1 MMGTFD
7 FSILGY
13 EDTIDELHAIQ
24 DVRNYY
30 ALLNAQWPFLLYFAD
45 LESES
50 LLIIITCLMSTL
62 ATHKREGERGVKV
75 EMEPMEILGFIKSR
89 FAGLNLLAERAEMS
103 ELEIYNR
110 TKAIFEYFN
119 FPFDS

>member
-1 MMGTFD
+1 
-7 FSILGY
+7 
-13 EDTIDELHAIQ
+13 
-24 DVRNYY
+24 
-30 ALLNAQWPFLLYFAD
+30 
-45 LESES
+45 
-50 LLIIITCLMSTL
+50 MSTL